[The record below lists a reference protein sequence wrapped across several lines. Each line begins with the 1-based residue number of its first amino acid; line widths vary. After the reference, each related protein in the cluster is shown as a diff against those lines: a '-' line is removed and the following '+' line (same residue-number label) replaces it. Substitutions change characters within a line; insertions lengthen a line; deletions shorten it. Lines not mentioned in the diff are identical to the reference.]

1 MLQPLAD
8 NGCSKRFQSMPD
20 RPLSV
25 TLREVA
31 RAAGVSTASASR
43 ALARPGGVSP
53 DLRGRILAAA
63 ERLGYAPNFA
73 ARSLAARRSGLI
85 GVIVKTLA
93 EPHLADILTALERR
107 LAAAGYGL
115 VIVATEGASGPSLT
129 SALQRLLGRGAEGL
143 VLADTAHAREL
154 LPVLRSRRL
163 PWIVIADEAVGGE
176 LSVDGGRRRG
186 AELACRYLLDL
197 GHRRFGVIALAAAT
211 AAGVADALAGGGL
224 AGTAPVHDADAA
236 QAAMQRLL
244 DQRDPPTAVICDRDL
259 YALAAV
265 RACLGQGVAVPR
277 AVSIIGFGD
286 ADFARR
292 AVPALT
298 TLRIPSATVGVH
310 LADSLLACL
319 EDGTPPPGFAAP
331 VKLVV
336 RESTGPAPR

>member
-1 MLQPLAD
+1 
-8 NGCSKRFQSMPD
+8 MPD

-43 ALARPGGVSP
+43 ALAHSDRVSVE
-53 DLRGRILAAA
+53 LRGRILAAA

-85 GVIVKTLA
+85 GVMVNTLA
-93 EPHLADILTALERR
+93 EPHLADTLTALERR

-115 VIVATEGASGPSLT
+115 VIVAPQGASGPSLT
-129 SALQRLLGRGAEGL
+129 RALQQLLGRGAEGL

-154 LPVLRSRRL
+154 SPVLRARRL
-163 PWIVIADEAVGGE
+163 PWIAMADDALGGE
-176 LSVDGGRRRG
+176 LAIDGGRRRG

-197 GHRRFGVIALAAAT
+197 GHRRFGVIACDAAT
-211 AAGVADALAGGGL
+211 AAGVVDALPGGVV
-224 AGTAPVHDADAA
+224 AGTAPVQDGDAA

-244 DQRDPPTAVICDRDL
+244 DQQDRPTAVICDRDL

-265 RACLGQGVAVPR
+265 RACLGQGVSVPS

-298 TLRIPSATVGVH
+298 TLRIASAAVGEH
-310 LADSLLACL
+310 LAASLLACL
-319 EDGTPPPGFAAP
+319 EHGTPPPGFVTP
-331 VKLVV
+331 IKLVV

>member
-1 MLQPLAD
+1 
-8 NGCSKRFQSMPD
+8 MPD

-43 ALARPGGVSP
+43 ALAHPGRVSV

-85 GVIVKTLA
+85 GVIVHSLA
-93 EPHLADILTALERR
+93 EPRLADTLSALEHR

-115 VIVATEGASGPSLT
+115 VIVATEGPAGPSPT
-129 SALQRLLGRGAEGL
+129 SALQQLLGRGAEGL
-143 VLADTAHAREL
+143 VLVDTAHVREL
-154 LPVLRSRRL
+154 SPVLRDRRL
-163 PWIVIADEAVGGE
+163 PWIAVGDEAGGE
-176 LSVDGGRRRG
+176 SVIDGGRRRG

-211 AAGVADALAGGGL
+211 TTGVSDALGGGHL
-224 AGTAPVHDADAA
+224 AATAPVHDGDAA

-244 DQRDPPTAVICDRDL
+244 DQPDPPTAVICDRDL

-265 RACLGQGVAVPR
+265 RACLGRGVAVPR

-298 TLRIPSATVGVH
+298 TLRIPAVTVGVQ
-310 LADSLLACL
+310 LAECLLARL
-319 EDGTPPPGFAAP
+319 EHGTPPTGFAAP